1 MPRERRPS
9 IYGREEPSGKGG
21 LIAVVLVLIMI
32 GGVGFALMQGDGP
45 DVGAAENLLA
55 QSRLAA
61 SEITKESF
69 VFSGSLEAGM
79 PGSHFIIPVSG
90 NGMIDSENSRMYF
103 KVNIEPPEGIGE
115 GGDTLVI
122 ESYTIGDT
130 IYSLFAGSWA
140 KQQTGEQIWGEAHF
154 SQKLL
159 SLAGNFDVGK
169 VEKEEVDGKE
179 AFKILITP
187 TAGELMELMA
197 VMDPGILER
206 MGADIDTGGQ
216 SIRSIEMELWIDAES
231 YLPKKAEFSLIA
243 DTTVLNPAGSGVVS
257 VEMKI
262 TASISLNYNTQFN
275 IVLPSAAS
283 SAIEL

>member
-21 LIAVVLVLIMI
+21 VIAVVLVLIMI
-32 GGVGFALMQGDGP
+32 GGVVFALMQGGGP

-55 QSRLAA
+55 QSRLAT

-79 PGSHFIIPVSG
+79 PGSYFSIPVSG
-90 NGMIDSENSRMYF
+90 NGMIDSGNKRMYF
-103 KVNIEPPEGIGE
+103 KINIEPPEGIEE
-115 GGDTLVI
+115 GDALVI

-130 IYSLFAGSWA
+130 VYSLFAGSWA

-159 SLAGNFDVGK
+159 SLAGNFDVNK
-169 VEKEEVDGKE
+169 VEKEDVSGKD
-179 AFKILITP
+179 AFKVLITP

-206 MGADIDTGGQ
+206 IGADIDTAGRG
-216 SIRSIEMELWIDAES
+216 IRSIEMALWIDAES
-231 YLPKKAEFSLIA
+231 YLPSKADFALIA
-243 DTTVLNPAGSGVVS
+243 DTTIINPAGSGVVS

-262 TASISLNYNTQFN
+262 STSISLNYDTPLN

-283 SAIEL
+283 SAIEI